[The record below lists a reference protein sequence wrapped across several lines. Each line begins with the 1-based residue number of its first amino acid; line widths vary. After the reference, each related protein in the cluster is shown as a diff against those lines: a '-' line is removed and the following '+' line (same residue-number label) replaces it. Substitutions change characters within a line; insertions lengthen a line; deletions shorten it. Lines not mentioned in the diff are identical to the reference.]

1 MSGAGVDRAAAAA
14 DPHAWHA
21 YPLLVPQPASHSGV
35 IVIDDDSC
43 EPELDRARQH
53 LTATATATAAAA
65 TPATMK
71 PEPAVGSLF
80 CDEDPRGSRAT
91 ASANTHC
98 ASPHLALP
106 AHDVYKDAEAPA
118 TVAMVPAAA
127 SSASASNSLTTTVL
141 GPLSS
146 LLALNDSI
154 TSAAAAAASAGAA
167 LGFQPKSEPIAPQPR
182 YLTRSAKRK
191 QDDLTSG
198 QPKQQCTTRIAAT
211 TGGAAVAAFQPLPAA
226 SQLFATAPQHNS
238 VSTADAALAAAGRV
252 VDPYYMMVSGDQ
264 QPHQPVT
271 WSSAALYQAARA
283 VAAAAA
289 GPPSAASRATR
300 QKAAA
305 AQQQQNLPAPKRRKN
320 AAVTTATAAK
330 PAAPRAAR
338 GRAAP
343 RTKQAQ

>member
-14 DPHAWHA
+14 DPHAWHT
-21 YPLLVPQPASHSGV
+21 YPLLVPQPAPRSDV

-53 LTATATATAAAA
+53 LTAAA

-80 CDEDPRGSRAT
+80 CDEDPRGRAT

-98 ASPHLALP
+98 ASPHSALP
-106 AHDVYKDAEAPA
+106 AHDVYK
-118 TVAMVPAAA
+118 
-127 SSASASNSLTTTVL
+127 VL
-141 GPLSS
+141 DPLSS

-154 TSAAAAAASAGAA
+154 TSAASAAGAS
-167 LGFQPKSEPIAPQPR
+167 LDFQPKPEPIAPQPR

-198 QPKQQCTTRIAAT
+198 QPKQQRTAHTAAT
-211 TGGAAVAAFQPLPAA
+211 TAGGAAAAAFQPLPAA
-226 SQLFATAPQHNS
+226 SQLFATAPQYNS
-238 VSTADAALAAAGRV
+238 VNAADAALAAAGHV

-264 QPHQPVT
+264 QPQHPAT
-271 WSSAALYQAARA
+271 WTSTALYQAARA
-283 VAAAAA
+283 VAAAAV
-289 GPPSAASRATR
+289 GPPPAASRATR
-300 QKAAA
+300 QKAVA
-305 AQQQQNLPAPKRRKN
+305 AQQQQNPPAPKRRKN
-320 AAVTTATAAK
+320 AAATTATVAK

-343 RTKQAQ
+343 RTKQAQQVSKPL